1 MKNIAQSCVNNGGNL
16 TDLRSKLN
24 VLAPAG
30 SSEQLVA
37 AVNNGCDAVYL
48 GLDSFN
54 ARMKAPNFTLENL
67 PRWVDYCHL
76 FGVKVYVAINTS
88 VKNDEFY
95 NALKFLYGVYKS
107 FADGVIVTDLAL
119 MRIAGTLP
127 KPFDVVAST
136 QLSVHDKYGA
146 DFVKKNG
153 ATTVVCARE
162 CSLKHIKEIAE
173 SGLEVECFLH
183 GAMCVC
189 QSGQCLFSSMV
200 GGNSGNRGLCAQP
213 CRKFYSV
220 EDGSVSGYLLSAK
233 DICSLDSWKQLVAA
247 GAATFKIE
255 GRNRRA
261 EYAGITSEIYSEII
275 NGGRKAEKEDYL
287 RLAEMFNRHMSSN
300 GYLNGDNNDIVYPVT
315 QNHTGITVGI
325 ISKGQVYTDCTVS
338 KGDGLKIFDG
348 KKEICGGT
356 ALESGTRGTFVR
368 AQFSGRVADGM
379 TVNRTTSAELC
390 KNVLS
395 SKKKLRV
402 NLSFNAKAGK
412 QAEIIAKCCGV
423 TVNVKS
429 DFIVQTA
436 KNKPTNT
443 NEIAVQ
449 LSKTKDTHYTICDIV
464 IKIDEIFIAKSQIN
478 LLRRSVLNKLSSAI
492 IEEYNRSLGK
502 REIHKFMFEQTIE
515 QVGSDSVCKTGVLAV
530 NCYDEYQLKCAEG
543 RADYL
548 IFSPEIIDSN
558 TVKKAIEYNAFLDL
572 PPFADLEYLDGLI
585 GKDKLSVVCNNVGQI
600 EYARVKHL
608 RYIAGAG
615 LNIFND
621 FIADEFKDAETFAYS
636 HELTLKEISALKNQ
650 SGLTF
655 IDGNLI
661 LMKLSHCPYKLVYKC
676 DCSSCKADNKLTYVD
691 EMNNKFFISRRRVK
705 GCLFNLVNG
714 KKLSV
719 VNKLKRAGRYLLD
732 YDEEIICHYI
742 QLNNGIDDGYTESK
756 PYTKGRLFDKIN

>member
-67 PRWVDYCHL
+67 SRWVDYCHL

-88 VKNDEFY
+88 IKNDEFY
-95 NALKFLYGVYKS
+95 NVLKLLHGVYKS

-213 CRKFYSV
+213 CRKLYRT
-220 EDGSVSGYLLSAK
+220 EDGSASGYLLSAK
-233 DICSLDSWKQLVAA
+233 DIYSLDSWKQLAAA
-247 GAATFKIE
+247 GATTFKIE

-261 EYAGITSEIYSEII
+261 EYAGITSGIYSEII
-275 NGGRKAEKEDYL
+275 NGGRKAEKEDYM

-300 GYLNGDNNDIVYPVT
+300 GYLNGDKSDIVYPVT
-315 QNHTGITVGI
+315 QNHTGIPVGI
-325 ISKGQVYTDCTVS
+325 IRKGQFYPDCTIS
-338 KGDGLKIFDG
+338 KGDGLKVFDG
-348 KKEICGGT
+348 NKEICGGT
-356 ALESGTRGTFVR
+356 ALESGIRGTFVR

-390 KNVLS
+390 KDVLS
-395 SKKKLRV
+395 RGKKLRV
-402 NLSFNAKAGK
+402 NLSFNAKTGK
-412 QAEIIAKCCGV
+412 QAEIIAECCGV

-429 DFIVQTA
+429 DFIVPSAQ
-436 KNKPTNT
+436 NKPTNT
-443 NEIAVQ
+443 HEIAVQ
-449 LSKTKDTHYTICDIV
+449 LSKTNDTYYTICDIA

-478 LLRRSVLNKLSSAI
+478 LLRRNVLDKLSSAI
-492 IEEYNRSLGK
+492 IEEFNRNLGK
-502 REIHKFMFEQTIE
+502 RIINNVMLEQTTV
-515 QVGSDSVCKTGVLAV
+515 QVDRDIGCKTSALAV
-530 NCYDEYQLKCAEG
+530 NCYDEDQLKCAEG

-558 TVKKAIEYNAFLDL
+558 TVKMAVKYNAFLDL
-572 PPFADLEYLDGLI
+572 PPFADLKYLDNLI
-585 GKDKLSVVCNNVGQI
+585 GDDKFGVVCNNVGQV

-621 FIADEFKDAETFAYS
+621 IIADEFSDAETFVYS
-636 HELTLKEISALKNQ
+636 QELTLKEIYSLKNQ

-655 IDGNLI
+655 VDGRLI

-676 DCSSCKADNKLTYVD
+676 DCSACKADNKLTYVD

-705 GCLFNLVNG
+705 GCLFNLING

-732 YDEEIICHYI
+732 YDEKIICHYV
-742 QLNNGIDDGYTESK
+742 QLNKGVDDGYTESK